1 MWGSSTSSTSRD
13 QRSVSAPIEITVR
26 DLDAERRDGSPVST
40 PLSMGWLLRLFRS
53 QFFDAFMAVTYLYR
67 YRDAG
72 GVHDYLCNQLYALA
86 DADLETFMPQVCNLL
101 VYHAQQ
107 SPALERFVL
116 DKCGD
121 SMHIALQVFW
131 FLQAAVEDASRKTNK
146 ATENRVRLLRTRCE
160 TAAVNGS
167 KRVMLA
173 AAAERISAAT
183 LVAAEPPFSPRA
195 RHVPGKSLFSSSSAE
210 DLTAKD
216 LLSNRSSL
224 RSNPGEADHQV
235 RTTKDSEGDEGT
247 VDEVGLQ
254 LQDVSLGESAL
265 QPNPNAEGHQSSDS
279 LDNNDH
285 SNQTSSLT
293 RPYES
298 APITTEMTLSILSS
312 DRIVESSSD
321 STGKRSVP
329 DPEADFDPLAL
340 LAMKQERFD
349 YFNDSV
355 SIAKAFICLS
365 LTTRELPNDQRKTHL
380 VNGLNA
386 INDMLLRRMKGESC
400 EPLIDGTGTPD
411 ADEVAKFGMSAAVRS
426 IHLPLMRAS
435 THALRILRV
444 HAEEA
449 VILTSRTRTPYLV
462 NIEVLPTDML
472 CSDKLLFCEHRV
484 EVPEITNGNDSRAA
498 STTDG
503 ITTGGSSASTMSS
516 KRIRLR
522 RLSEMTPSER
532 QRANVRKVVYRDPY
546 TTQPE
551 EFAEAETRAQN
562 EKIDEESMEIKTR
575 QAVILGVYGELWSWK
590 EERILKKSP
599 FKHLKG
605 TKLMPFI
612 VKGGD
617 DLRQEQLA
625 IQLISQF
632 QKIFY
637 EEKVD
642 VYLKAFTVMSVSS
655 EAGFVEVIKDAVS
668 VHTLKKRT
676 PNFISLLDYFQRAF
690 GKMGSDSF
698 IAAQRRFIRSMA
710 GYSLVTYFLQIKDR
724 HNGNIMIDAKGRI
737 IHIDFG
743 FMLTNSPGAIKFES
757 VPFKLTEEY
766 LQVICGMRNVQDVA
780 ETCKTEGYRYFQ
792 ELFVLGLL
800 AARKHYEKITT
811 LVEIMTEGTTMPC
824 MTSGQSSGQA
834 IVEALRGRFA
844 VGMPE
849 EQCISFALSLID
861 ESRLSWRS
869 AGYDRFQAYSNGY
882 R

>member
-1 MWGSSTSSTSRD
+1 MWGSTTARD
-13 QRSVSAPIEITVR
+13 QKSVSTPIEITVR
-26 DLDAERRDGSPVST
+26 DLDAERHDGSSVST

-67 YRDAG
+67 YRDSG

-101 VYHAQQ
+101 VHHARQ

-131 FLQAAVEDASRKTNK
+131 FLQAAVEDASRKPNK

-160 TAAVNGS
+160 TATVNGS

-216 LLSNRSSL
+216 VLSNHSFSRSTCDDPACQNPPTTEPKHDTDGSESL
-224 RSNPGEADHQV
+224 S
-235 RTTKDSEGDEGT
+235 
-247 VDEVGLQ
+247 LQ
-254 LQDVSLGESAL
+254 LRNVSLGPPAVQTTSV
-265 QPNPNAEGHQSSDS
+265 EGHQPENSPNGVNHLNHSS
-279 LDNNDH
+279 
-285 SNQTSSLT
+285 SSV
-293 RPYES
+293 RPYDS
-298 APITTEMTLSILSS
+298 APAAGEGNVLELCPEKSIS
-312 DRIVESSSD
+312 SSSD
-321 STGKRSVP
+321 SVSKRQVP

-355 SIAKAFICLS
+355 SIAKAFISLS
-365 LTTRELPNDQRKTHL
+365 LTTRELPNDQRQAHL

-386 INDMLLRRMKGESC
+386 INDMLLLRMKGESC
-400 EPLIDGTGTPD
+400 EPLITGTKSPN
-411 ADEVAKFGMSAAVRS
+411 ADEVAELGISAGVRS
-426 IHLPLMRAS
+426 IHLPLTRAS
-435 THALRILRV
+435 SRALRILRV

-449 VILTSRTRTPYLV
+449 IILTSRTRTPYLV

-484 EVPEITNGNDSRAA
+484 EKPEGGIENDPRTSIASIKNAAADNSVPTA
-498 STTDG
+498 
-503 ITTGGSSASTMSS
+503 SS
-516 KRIRLR
+516 KRIRMR

-532 QRANVRKVVYRDPY
+532 QRANVRKIVYRDPY

-551 EFAEAETRAQN
+551 KFAEAEVRAGN
-562 EKIDEESMEIKTR
+562 EKVDEESMEFKTR

-590 EERILKKSP
+590 EERILKRSP
-599 FKHLKG
+599 FKHVEG

-676 PNFISLLDYFQRAF
+676 PNFVSLLDYFERAF
-690 GKMGSDSF
+690 GKIGTDSF
-698 IAAQRRFIRSMA
+698 LAAQRRFIRSMA

-724 HNGNIMIDAKGRI
+724 HNGNIMIDAKGRV

-743 FMLTNSPGAIKFES
+743 FMLTNSPGAIKFEN

-766 LQVICGMRNVQDVA
+766 LQVICGMRNVQDGG

-824 MTSGQSSGQA
+824 MTSGQASGQA

-849 EQCISFALSLID
+849 EQCINFALSLID